1 MIINSVFITRDCVLM
16 NVAYK
21 NFSDMDS
28 KPLTGCVQ
36 HGTFAVVLKDT
47 FIASV
52 NSKYHTLWKDVFLF
66 LK

>member
-1 MIINSVFITRDCVLM
+1 M

-36 HGTFAVVLKDT
+36 LGTFALVLKDT
-47 FIASV
+47 FIVSV
-52 NSKYHTLWKDVFLF
+52 NSKYHTLWKDVYI
-66 LK
+66 